1 MRKRNEQHLFC
12 VHLKNIFW
20 LLEMICKILSENAE
34 KVLLKSLLLN
44 LLFEVASGSQLVKTK
59 KIKKKR
65 KIKVKR
71 LNEERQKWRV

>member
-1 MRKRNEQHLFC
+1 
-12 VHLKNIFW
+12 
-20 LLEMICKILSENAE
+20 MICKTLSENAE

-44 LLFEVASGSQLVKTK
+44 LLFEVANGSQLVKIK

-71 LNEERQKWRV
+71 LNEERQKQRS

>member
-1 MRKRNEQHLFC
+1 
-12 VHLKNIFW
+12 
-20 LLEMICKILSENAE
+20 MICKTLSENAE

-44 LLFEVASGSQLVKTK
+44 LLFEVANGSQLVKTK

-71 LNEERQKWRV
+71 LNEERQKQRS

>member
-1 MRKRNEQHLFC
+1 
-12 VHLKNIFW
+12 
-20 LLEMICKILSENAE
+20 MICKILSENAE